1 MKPSQRTNRVLSY
14 LGLSL
19 PLLALVL
26 MSWLAHQTTM
36 QFRESFYWVTH
47 TYKILDV
54 LEQTESHIVDAE
66 AGRRGYLLTGR
77 TDYLIPFDNSRSL
90 IRSDIR
96 QLQTLTGDGISQR
109 THIMELQNLVAEQ
122 LSLDP
127 ETIAG
132 KTNSPDAWAI
142 MLTEQGKVT
151 MDKIGRVLFQMREEE
166 GYWLNVRQ
174 QHTEDNAIFS
184 EIASVVLIGAVAVAL
199 IFIVIIRLRVE
210 KLQHM
215 VTICAWT
222 GQVYYEGQWIRMDEY
237 LQRRFGLSISHGLSK
252 EASAKIIAEVKES
265 NRLGGERPPD

>member
-1 MKPSQRTNRVLSY
+1 MFGLALAGGVTAWMIVLIARKGY
-14 LGLSL
+14 PVVLL
-19 PLLALVL
+19 LLALV
-26 MSWLAHQTTM
+26 MMGWLAHQTTV

-132 KTNSPDAWAI
+132 KAS
-142 MLTEQGKVT
+142 MCGGT
-151 MDKIGRVLFQMREEE
+151 MD
-166 GYWLNVRQ
+166 
-174 QHTEDNAIFS
+174 T
-184 EIASVVLIGAVAVAL
+184 
-199 IFIVIIRLRVE
+199 
-210 KLQHM
+210 
-215 VTICAWT
+215 T
-222 GQVYYEGQWIRMDEY
+222 
-237 LQRRFGLSISHGLSK
+237 
-252 EASAKIIAEVKES
+252 
-265 NRLGGERPPD
+265 